1 MTELYDGEIYSG
13 VTGFRLKYPSYSINR
28 TWSPDNTEWI
38 EITKRKNEL
47 PTAKLRTY
55 VLYYRNDGD
64 DTLSQQPPGLL
75 EHNYRFYSKN
85 TNSEGKQI
93 GWFWGFPLFKVN
105 ENNWPLWKS
114 CISST
119 KGFEGSE
126 LENIAEYRYD
136 ISFSSTDVMSNL
148 DFDKVLLNKDNAQ
161 QHNSDTIYLYH
172 VDKLGINIDA
182 SMNIIKSNISKDYV
196 LKITDI
202 SNNFSTFLI
211 EDINKY
217 TNTNDEYWTLTIKN
231 IKNSGDNNLIT
242 QGADVSLNFIE
253 SETYGNEKMLVD
265 LSKNKNMI
273 VLDFSG
279 YSRTPPLKKIAQG
292 GSNLQS
298 SVYLGSAYNDIS
310 RNFSYQTPVDITT
323 NKTKNFYLTLR
334 IKKSTENNLSIHFN
348 PWNNNERQRTRWCS
362 LVEYVYDCD
371 IIYPTDMLDLMYNKF
386 LYKSFSGTSIRFF
399 GEEININEK
408 KYSEGLA
415 PIITNTVNTYT
426 NVLKFQILT
435 GLGPDDSYA
444 SGMKNNAKQHTLTI
458 NVNNFATNP
467 IYVND
472 IVKQGNTHKGRVKIT
487 VQSGMATQIVVITD
501 ADTQFSPGN
510 IKVGDNNISLNVSST
525 FSVSD
530 VTVEP
535 THEEDYPNYWTD
547 TNRIMSIKQIKN
559 SLLYTDNNDLNIYEA
574 PRELQQ
580 VNNYKW
586 DENTYSGNT
595 ITKMIGGFYS
605 DGSNNGFKI
614 GYYGDTYSEHDTTN
628 NTQELAYTKVDL
640 SSNGWRWDLAFN
652 TFTNPQHF
660 NNNLWTNNATS
671 INNGSYKL
679 TYDLNNILW
688 CSLRSSRKS
697 KQLYKEDIGNSG
709 VRYRFITNYL
719 DLSGNDCIGGGYGL
733 HEKTIDLPR
742 VSIKPYYSSNDGNNL
757 NTTSILNYATNN
769 NQQYFT
775 DNEERQLN
783 ETQTF
788 KVAYKL
794 LIPPSKDETYKI
806 NYTFGQ
812 DISSVVTFFRF
823 STMDGNLIVG
833 DKTSKKAIRATETIE
848 LEWNDSSL
856 SSDGEMPIK
865 YIYLTDIASGSH
877 NIDCS
882 FNISDLSL
890 NYINKYET
898 RLESGFID
906 ISKSLYDISSNIFQY
921 RFINNNNIL
930 PSIKQIEET
939 STYTISV
946 KIIPENYVHYRYQNV
961 NILEGINLETQIFD
975 DTFYGKVIGDTPGVL
990 NGYDISNAPIF
1001 IFKTGERYD
1010 INLRKVDGKNDSTNS
1025 LFIQGKNNNVINT
1038 DLQTID
1044 TYTSTNVP
1052 LGIYNNR
1059 YIIDNSLNITSN
1071 TFELINGDFVIFKK
1085 KMLLDVFTNRRL
1097 TIGKNININEDISYF
1112 TPPQIDTVGNYFI
1125 SDYWALNKQINLS
1138 RKLNTNNYEF
1148 FNSWENQSQIA
1159 FAITYKNL
1167 SLREK
1172 KSDGALSNNICRY
1185 ALINSNKNKII
1196 TDINGNLENEF
1207 IDDSGEIISK
1217 NNNIVFDIPNVVTN
1231 TKLNEKPIIIQFIS
1245 NTIFG
1250 DAGAKFF
1257 GNPVSIDNS
1266 TGITKPTLSDMNY
1279 TNFKSIFIEKLM
1291 SERDNFIQQGIE
1303 TDIYNNVHDVGIS
1316 TWDDDTLDIDIQNN
1330 YCNNIDRRTN
1340 ITALIVNLPN
1350 IVHLNSNPVKMISVN
1365 NDSMTL
1371 AWSGFDFSKISNWN
1385 RNNLRKSDVQWLVER
1400 TNVET
1405 SESTIIHSG
1414 ILPFYENLYY
1424 QIVDNTIVLNDT
1436 YKYKVSGKFVWEGI
1450 RTRIS
1455 SIVDLPF
1462 LNIEGF
1468 ETNNIFVCKY
1478 NRFPEGRFNTTSTN
1492 KKLFPNDKNIY
1503 SGTSDTMTKKQTYVR
1518 LLNQKTRPDR

>member
-1 MTELYDGEIYSG
+1 MTTDLFNGEIYSG
-13 VTGFRLKYPSYSINR
+13 VTGFRLKYPSYSENR
-28 TWSPDNTEWI
+28 EWSPNNTEWI
-38 EITKRKNEL
+38 EITKRKNKL
-47 PTAKLRTY
+47 PTVKLRTY
-55 VLYYRNDGD
+55 VLYYRNDGKE
-64 DTLSQQPPGLL
+64 TSSQQPPGLL
-75 EHNYRFYSKN
+75 EYNYRFYSKN
-85 TNSEGKQI
+85 TNAKGRQI

-114 CISST
+114 CIGST
-119 KGFEGSE
+119 RGFEGSE
-126 LENIAEYRYD
+126 LQNIVEYRYE
-136 ISFSSTDVMSNL
+136 ISFSTNDMTNF
-148 DFDKVLLNKDNAQ
+148 DFDKVILNKDYGD
-161 QHNSDTIYLYH
+161 QHNSSIIYLYH

-182 SMNIIKSNISKDYV
+182 SMNIIKSNISNKDYL

-202 SNNFSTFLI
+202 SNNFSTFK
-211 EDINKY
+211 IN
-217 TNTNDEYWTLTIKN
+217 TITQGINEEYWTLTVKN

-253 SETYGNEKMLVD
+253 SETLGNEKMLVD

-279 YSRTPPLKKIAQG
+279 YSRTPPLKKVSDSEFQT
-292 GSNLQS
+292 
-298 SVYLGSAYNDIS
+298 SVYLDAAYNDIS
-310 RNFSYQTPVDITT
+310 RNFSYQTPV
-323 NKTKNFYLTLR
+323 NNNNVKTKNFYLTLR

-348 PWNNNERQRTRWCS
+348 PWNNNQRQRTRWCS

-386 LYKSFSGTSIRFF
+386 LYKSFSGNNIRFF
-399 GEEININEK
+399 GEEININNK
-408 KYSEGLA
+408 QYSEGLA

-426 NVLKFQILT
+426 SVLKFQILT

-444 SGMKNNAKQHTLTI
+444 SDMKNNAKEHTLTI
-458 NVNNFATNP
+458 NAFNFATKP
-467 IYVND
+467 IYAND
-472 IVKQGNTHKGRVKIT
+472 IVKKQSDDTYIGRVKTTINEGT
-487 VQSGMATQIVVITD
+487 AVESLVVITD
-501 ADTQFSPGN
+501 NTITQFPTVTVE
-510 IKVGDNNISLNVSST
+510 VGELEREINVVST
-525 FSVSD
+525 VSTND

-535 THEEDYPNYWTD
+535 THEENYADYWTD
-547 TNRIMSIKQIKN
+547 TTRIMSINQIKN
-559 SLLYTDNNDLNIYEA
+559 SLIYTENNDLDIYEA

-580 VNNYKW
+580 VDNYKW
-586 DENTYSGNT
+586 NGNTYSGNT

-605 DGSNNGFKI
+605 DGSDNTLKI
-614 GYYGDTYSEHDTTN
+614 GYYGDNYSEHDTN
-628 NTQELAYTKVDL
+628 DIVNDLAYTKVDL
-640 SSNGWRWDLAFN
+640 SSNGWRWDISFNVFN
-652 TFTNPQHF
+652 TVDGK
-660 NNNLWTNNATS
+660 NNNLWISDVNS
-671 INNGSYKL
+671 INNGTYKL

-697 KQLYKEDIGNSG
+697 KQLFKEDVGNSG
-709 VRYRFITNYL
+709 IRYRFITNYL

-742 VSIKPYYSSNDGNNL
+742 TSIKPYYSNIDGNNL
-757 NTTSILNYATNN
+757 NTTSILNYVTDN

-794 LIPPSKDETYKI
+794 LVPPSKDKSYKI
-806 NYTFGQ
+806 NYTFGK

-823 STMDGNLIVG
+823 SGMDGTLNND

-898 RLESGFID
+898 RLESGIID
-906 ISKSLYDISSNIFQY
+906 ISKSLYDISSNIFQL
-921 RFINNNNIL
+921 RFIDNTTSIL
-930 PSIKQIEET
+930 PVVKEIEENNTYNISIKT
-939 STYTISV
+939 
-946 KIIPENYVHYRYQNV
+946 IPENYIPYRYQNV
-961 NILEGINLETQIFD
+961 NSLEGINLETQIFD
-975 DTFYGKVIGDTPGVL
+975 DSFFDTKVNSMKTD

-1001 IFKTGERYD
+1001 IFKSGERYN
-1010 INLRKVDGKNDSTNS
+1010 INLRKVDVKNNNNNS
-1025 LFIQGKNNNVINT
+1025 LFIQGRNNNITNT
-1038 DLQTID
+1038 ELETIEN
-1044 TYTSTNVP
+1044 YTSINVP
-1052 LGIYNNR
+1052 SGIYDISR
-1059 YIIDNSLNITSN
+1059 VIIDNTFNITSTSYN
-1071 TFELINGDFVIFKK
+1071 VINGDFVIFKK
-1085 KMLLDVFTNRRL
+1085 KQLLDIFTNKRL
-1097 TIGKNININEDISYF
+1097 LTGKVININQDISYF
-1112 TPPQIDTVGNYFI
+1112 TSPQTDNVGNYFI

-1138 RKLNTNNYEF
+1138 RNVNVNNYTF
-1148 FNSWENQSQIA
+1148 LSSWENQSQIA

-1172 KSDGALSNNICRY
+1172 KIDGSLSNNMCRY
-1185 ALINSNKNKII
+1185 ALINSNENI
-1196 TDINGNLENEF
+1196 TDINSNLENEF

-1217 NNNIVFDIPNVVTN
+1217 NNNIVFDIPNVVINTN
-1231 TKLNEKPIIIQFIS
+1231 LNEKPIIIQFIS

-1250 DAGAKFF
+1250 DAGIKFF
-1257 GNPVSIDNS
+1257 GNTASIDNS
-1266 TGITKPTLSDMNY
+1266 TGITKPILSDMSY

-1291 SERDNFIQQGIE
+1291 SERDNFIPQGIE
-1303 TDIYNNVHDVGIS
+1303 TDIFNNLHDVGIS

-1350 IVHLNSNPVKMISVN
+1350 IVHLNSSPSDMISRN
-1365 NDSMTL
+1365 NISITL
-1371 AWSGFDFSKISNWN
+1371 KWSGFDFSKISNWN
-1385 RNNLRKSDVQWLVER
+1385 ENNLRKSDVQWLVER

-1405 SESTIIHSG
+1405 SEQIIIHSG
-1414 ILPFYENLYY
+1414 ILPFMENYY
-1424 QIVDNTIVLNDT
+1424 YTVVDDSIILNDT
-1436 YKYKVSGKFVWEGI
+1436 YKYKVSGNFVWEGI
-1450 RTRIS
+1450 KTRVS

-1462 LNIEGF
+1462 LKIEGF
-1468 ETNNIFVCKY
+1468 ETNNISVCKF
-1478 NRFPEGRFNTTSTN
+1478 NRFTEGRFNTTSTN

-1503 SGTSDTMTKKQTYVR
+1503 ANTADTMTKKQTYVR
-1518 LLNQKTRPDR
+1518 LLSQKTRPDR